1 MSTATLKYYLKLSY
15 DCILSS
21 YAQVFFSNNRL
32 FAWVLLAVSFFDL
45 GGGLGS
51 IAAVLCCMLLA
62 IVLKYNH
69 ETIRD
74 GSLTYN
80 ALMVGTAIGFS
91 FEWNLSILV
100 LILAA
105 STLTFFIT
113 IWYSVSL
120 GAKRL
125 PYLSIPFLL
134 SIWVVLAGA
143 PNFSLIKLSPKSAL
157 SLFEFTPELFQTFTS
172 FISNLSIGNYLHLLF
187 RSTGAIF
194 FQYNDLAGAIILLGI
209 LWQSRIAFMLA
220 IYSFSIG
227 YWFYAGLE
235 GNFSQLIYSYIGFNF
250 VLTGISLGGF
260 FMVPSWRSFLLVG
273 LVIPVNA
280 LLISGLHPVFQLLGL
295 PMYSLP
301 FNLLVL
307 LSLLMVW
314 YRYYPGGL
322 VPVAF
327 QEYSPEKH
335 VYKNRRNLY
344 RYGKQTGIYL
354 SLPVMGTWRISQGY
368 YGKHTHK
375 GIYAWAYD
383 FDIADEQGKT
393 YQGEGTQPED
403 YYCYNLPV
411 IAPAAG
417 YVTDVRDGI
426 EDNQVSEV
434 NLEQNWGNSIVI
446 KHTEGLYT
454 KLSHLK
460 TGSIAVKMGDYVQ
473 KGHILARCGS
483 SGRSPEPHLHYQ
495 VQNTPYIGSASIAYP
510 FSYYIQVTAG
520 KEFMRAFDYP
530 QEGDRVKNFR
540 ASNVLVEAFHLIP
553 GKRIRVEDQQKN
565 SAIWSIHT
573 NAWNQTYLLCE
584 QTHAVAYFVNDGSNF
599 YFTEYYGKLDSL
611 LHDFFEAAYRISLG
625 YYDGL
630 ELQDQLL
637 PQGRLPIWLM
647 TLQDFA
653 APFHQFAHVHYAS
666 RFDDC
671 DDPSEPKQLSI
682 QSEISVGVFGHNMQ
696 KIRHQIE
703 LNEGRIRSI
712 IYRVGTKQ
720 ERCIRFYE
728 A

>member
-1 MSTATLKYYLKLSY
+1 
-15 DCILSS
+15 
-21 YAQVFFSNNRL
+21 
-32 FAWVLLAVSFFDL
+32 
-45 GGGLGS
+45 
-51 IAAVLCCMLLA
+51 MLLA
-62 IVLKYNH
+62 ILLKYNH
-69 ETIRD
+69 EAIRD

-91 FEWNLSILV
+91 FEWNLSILI
-100 LILAA
+100 LIIVA

-134 SIWVVLAGA
+134 SIWMVLAGA

-157 SLFEFTPELFQTFTS
+157 SLFEFAPELFQHFTS
-172 FISNLSIGNYLHLLF
+172 FISNLPIGNYLHLLF

-209 LWQSRIAFMLA
+209 LWQSRIAFTLA

-227 YWFYAGLE
+227 YLFYSGLE

-250 VLTGISLGGF
+250 VLTGIALGGF

-280 LLISGLHPVFQLLGL
+280 LLISGLHPLFQLLGL

-301 FNLLVL
+301 FNLVVL

-322 VPVAF
+322 IPVAF

-368 YGKHTHK
+368 FGKHTHK

-383 FDIADEQGKT
+383 FDIVDEQGKT
-393 YQGEGTQPED
+393 YHGEGNKPED

-426 EDNQVSEV
+426 EDNQVTEV

-446 KHTEGLYT
+446 KHAEGLYT

-460 TGSIAVKMGDYVQ
+460 PGSIAVKFGDYVQ
-473 KGHILARCGS
+473 KAQILARCGS
-483 SGRSPEPHLHYQ
+483 SGRSPEPHLHFQ
-495 VQNTPYIGSASIAYP
+495 VQTTPYIGSASIAYP
-510 FSYYIQVTAG
+510 FSYYILVNEG
-520 KEFMRAFDYP
+520 KEMMRSFDYLK
-530 QEGDRVKNFR
+530 ENDRVKNFR
-540 ASNVLVEAFHLIP
+540 ASNLLMEAFHLIP
-553 GKRIRVEDQQKN
+553 GKRIKVEDQNKN
-565 SAIWSIHT
+565 SAIWSVHT
-573 NAWNQTYLLCE
+573 NAWNQTYLHCE
-584 QTHAVAYFVNDGSNF
+584 RSNVVAYFVNDGCNF
-599 YFTEYYGKLDSL
+599 YFTEFYGQRDSML
-611 LHDFFEAAYRISLG
+611 YDFFEAAYRIALG

-630 ELQDQLL
+630 ELKDQLL
-637 PQGRLPIWLM
+637 PIGRLPAWLL

-653 APFHQFAHVHYAS
+653 APFHQFAFARYTS

-671 DDPSEPKQLSI
+671 DDPSEPKQLRI
-682 QSEISVGVFGHNMQ
+682 QSEISIEAFGRSIQ
-696 KIRHQIE
+696 KIRYQMA
-703 LNEGRIRSI
+703 LSDGRIKI
-712 IYRVGTKQ
+712 CTCKAGTKQ
-720 ERCIRFYE
+720 ERHLRFYE
-728 A
+728 T